1 MVGECFSFPLEV
13 ASIAP
18 GKHKVA
24 VREKKKFPLENKY
37 IFSSSFEVS
46 ILHLRLC
53 CMDSINFLKTSVV
66 MLKE

>member
-1 MVGECFSFPLEV
+1 MFFFPFGSGLY
-13 ASIAP
+13 ST
-18 GKHKVA
+18 KKA
-24 VREKKKFPLENKY
+24 VREKKKIPLENKY
-37 IFSSSFEVS
+37 IFSSSFEVF